1 MLQDAPELPS
11 FTLKSTADS
20 QSQVDAI
27 ARDAVTILSALVGF
41 DTTSSGT
48 NLALISHVEQYL
60 STHGVASERIANGA
74 GTKANLVAT
83 IGPVRDG
90 GLVLSGHTDVVPVT
104 NQPWSSDPFQ
114 LTRRGD
120 RLYGRGTSDMKAF
133 LALALAAVPALQ
145 RSPLKR
151 PVHLAFS
158 YDEEIGC
165 LGAPHLIQHIVDAG
179 YRPLATIVGE
189 PTNMTIVN
197 SHKSIHFYELV
208 IKGREAH
215 SSLVHEGVSAN
226 MVAIDLLTILSRI
239 AKREE
244 QEHRDARFEPEWS
257 TLTVG
262 TIHGGTA
269 PNILARECRFVFDL
283 RCIPGREA
291 KDVLDEFW
299 VAVTAADAKL
309 KAMGNDMSIT
319 VRSLA
324 EVPGLRHEKNGA
336 AELLCAKLQ
345 GLEDAGTAVPYGAEA
360 GQFQAAGFST
370 VICGPGSIAQAHKPD
385 EFIEVSQIEAG
396 ARFMSRLVDFVRTQ

>member
-1 MLQDAPELPS
+1 M
-11 FTLKSTADS
+11 LKSAADTEPL
-20 QSQVDAI
+20 VEEI
-27 ARDAVTILSALVGF
+27 ARDAVAILGTLVGF
-41 DTTSSGT
+41 DTTSSDT

-60 STHGVASERIANGA
+60 SMHGVASQRIANEA

-83 IGPVRDG
+83 IGPGTDG
-90 GLVLSGHTDVVPVT
+90 GLVLSGHTDVVPVR
-104 NQPWSSDPFQ
+104 NQPWTSDPFQ

-133 LALALAAVPALQ
+133 LALALAAVPALK
-145 RSPLKR
+145 RAPLKR

-165 LGAPHLIQHIVDAG
+165 LGAPHLIQHIIDAG

-226 MVAIDLLTILSRI
+226 MVAIDLLAVLARI
-239 AKREE
+239 AKAEE
-244 QEHRDARFEPEWS
+244 LEHRDARFEPEWS

-262 TIHGGTA
+262 MIHGGTA
-269 PNILARECRFVFDL
+269 ANILARECRFVFDL

-291 KDVLDEFW
+291 KDVLKEFW
-299 VAVTAADAKL
+299 AAVDAADAKL
-309 KAMGNDMSIT
+309 KAVGNDMGIV

-336 AELLCAKLQ
+336 AEQLCAKLQ
-345 GLEDAGTAVPYGAEA
+345 GLEDPGTAVPYGAEA

-385 EFIEVSQIEAG
+385 EFIEISQIEAG
-396 ARFMSRLVDFVRTQ
+396 ARFMSRLVDFVRTTHA

>member
-1 MLQDAPELPS
+1 
-11 FTLKSTADS
+11 
-20 QSQVDAI
+20 
-27 ARDAVTILSALVGF
+27 VGF
-41 DTTSSGT
+41 DTTSSST

-60 STHGVASERIANGA
+60 SKHGVTSERIANAA

-83 IGPVRDG
+83 IGPGTTG

-104 NQPWSSDPFQ
+104 NQPWTSDPFQ

-133 LALALAAVPALQ
+133 LALALAAVPALK
-145 RSPLKR
+145 RAPLQR

-165 LGAPHLIQHIVDAG
+165 LGAPHLIEHIVAAG

-189 PTNMTIVN
+189 PTNMSIVN
-197 SHKSIHFYELV
+197 SHKSMHFYEVL
-208 IKGREAH
+208 ITGRAAH

-226 MVAIDLLTILSRI
+226 MIAIDLLAILSRL
-239 AKREE
+239 AKAEE
-244 QEHRDARFEPEWS
+244 QEHRDARFEPAWS

-262 TIHGGTA
+262 VIHGGTA
-269 PNILARECRFVFDL
+269 ANILARECRFVFDL
-283 RCIPGREA
+283 RCIPGRDV
-291 KDVLDEFW
+291 KDVLAEFW
-299 VAVTAADAKL
+299 TAVAAADAKL
-309 KAMGNDMSIT
+309 KAAGNDMGIV

-324 EVPGLRHEKNGA
+324 EVPGLRYEKNSA
-336 AELLCAKLQ
+336 AEQLCARLQ
-345 GLEDAGTAVPYGAEA
+345 GLEDSGTAVPYGAEA

-396 ARFMSRLVDFVRTQ
+396 ARFMSRLVDFVRSQ

>member
-1 MLQDAPELPS
+1 MPS
-11 FTLKSTADS
+11 IPLKSTEPRDP
-20 QSQVDAI
+20 I
-27 ARDAVTILSALVGF
+27 ARQAVDLLSHLVAF
-41 DTTSSGT
+41 DTTSSGP
-48 NLALISHVEQYL
+48 NLALIAYVENYL
-60 STHGVASERIANGA
+60 TSHGVSSRRISNAA

-83 IGPVRDG
+83 LGPGTDG

-120 RLYGRGTSDMKAF
+120 RLYGRGTSDMKSF
-133 LALALAAVPALQ
+133 IALALAAVPELQ
-145 RSPLKR
+145 RAPLKR

-165 LGAPHLIQHIVDAG
+165 LGAPHLIQHILDSG

-189 PTNMTIVN
+189 PTNMSIVN
-197 SHKSIHFYELV
+197 SHKSIHFYELT

-226 MVAIDLLTILSRI
+226 MIAIDLLAILSRI
-239 AKREE
+239 ARTE
-244 QEHRDARFEPEWS
+244 QQQHRDARFEPEWS

-262 TIHGGTA
+262 MIHGGTA
-269 PNILARECRFVFDL
+269 ANILARECRFVFDL
-283 RCIPGREA
+283 RCIPGRDAQE
-291 KDVLDEFW
+291 VLEEFW
-299 VAVTAADAKL
+299 DAVTEADMKLHAAGEE
-309 KAMGNDMSIT
+309 MGIV
-319 VRSLA
+319 VRALA
-324 EVPGLRHEKNGA
+324 EVPGLRYEKNSD
-336 AELLCAKLQ
+336 AERLCAKLQ
-345 GLEDAGTAVPYGAEA
+345 GLDDEGTAVPYGAEA

-396 ARFMSRLVDFVRTQ
+396 ARFMSRLIEFARTQ

>member
-1 MLQDAPELPS
+1 MPS
-11 FTLKSTADS
+11 FTLKSALDS
-20 QSQVDAI
+20 EPLVDEI
-27 ARDAVTILSALVGF
+27 ARHALAILSALVGF

-48 NLALISHVEQYL
+48 NLALISYVEQYL

-83 IGPVRDG
+83 IGPGTDG

-104 NQPWSSDPFQ
+104 NQPWTSDPFR

-133 LALALAAVPALQ
+133 LALALAAVPALK
-145 RSPLKR
+145 RAPLKR

-189 PTNMTIVN
+189 PTNMSIVN

-226 MVAIDLLTILSRI
+226 MVAIDLLAILSRI
-239 AKREE
+239 AKQEE
-244 QEHRDARFEPEWS
+244 REHRDARFEPEWS

-291 KDVLDEFW
+291 KDVLEEFW
-299 VAVTAADAKL
+299 AAVSAADAKL
-309 KAMGNDMSIT
+309 KAVGNDMGIT

-345 GLEDAGTAVPYGAEA
+345 GLEDPGTAVPYGAEA

-396 ARFMSRLVDFVRTQ
+396 ARFMSRLVDFVRTTHA

>member
-1 MLQDAPELPS
+1 MP
-11 FTLKSTADS
+11 KTA
-20 QSQVDAI
+20 VDAQLLTDQI
-27 ARDAVTILSALVGF
+27 AREALTVLDCLVAF
-41 DTTSSGT
+41 DTTSADT
-48 NLALISHVEQYL
+48 NLALIAYVESYL
-60 STHGVASERIANGA
+60 ATHGVSSKRIANAA

-83 IGPVRDG
+83 IGPGTDG

-120 RLYGRGTSDMKAF
+120 RLYGRGTSDMKSF
-133 LALALAAVPALQ
+133 LALAMAAVPALQ
-145 RSPLKR
+145 SAPLQR

-165 LGAPHLIQHIVDAG
+165 LGAPHLIQHIVDSG

-189 PTNMTIVN
+189 PTNMSIVN

-226 MVAIDLLTILSRI
+226 MVAIDLLAILSRT
-239 AKREE
+239 AKAE
-244 QEHRDARFEPEWS
+244 QRQHRDARFEPEWS

-262 TIHGGTA
+262 MIHGGTA
-269 PNILARECRFVFDL
+269 ANILARECRFVFDL
-283 RCIPGREA
+283 RCIPGRDA
-291 KDVLDEFW
+291 KDILKEFW
-299 VAVTAADAKL
+299 DAVAAADTKL
-309 KAMGNDMSIT
+309 RDAGADMGIA
-319 VRSLA
+319 VRALA
-324 EVPGLRHEKNGA
+324 EVPGLRQEKNGA
-336 AELLCAKLQ
+336 AEQLCAKLQ
-345 GLEDAGTAVPYGAEA
+345 GLEDEGTAVPYGAEA

-385 EFIEVSQIEAG
+385 EFIEISQIEAG

>member
-1 MLQDAPELPS
+1 MQ
-11 FTLKSTADS
+11 KSA
-20 QSQVDAI
+20 VDAEPLNVEI
-27 ARDAVTILSALVGF
+27 AREALTVLAQLVAF
-41 DTTSSGT
+41 DTTSSDT
-48 NLALISHVEQYL
+48 NLSLIAYVENYL
-60 STHGVASERIANGA
+60 AAHGVSSKRIANAA

-83 IGPVRDG
+83 VGPGTDG
-90 GLVLSGHTDVVPVT
+90 GVVLSGHTDVVPVT

-120 RLYGRGTSDMKAF
+120 RLYGRGTSDMKSF
-133 LALALAAVPALQ
+133 IALAMAAVPALQ
-145 RSPLKR
+145 RAPLQR

-165 LGAPHLIQHIVDAG
+165 LGAPHLIQHIVDSG

-189 PTNMTIVN
+189 PTSMTIVN

-208 IKGREAH
+208 IRGREAH

-226 MVAIDLLTILSRI
+226 MIAIDLLAILSRI
-239 AKREE
+239 AKAE
-244 QEHRDARFEPEWS
+244 QQHHRDARFEPEWS

-262 TIHGGTA
+262 MIHGGTA
-269 PNILARECRFVFDL
+269 ANILARECRFVFDL
-283 RCIPGREA
+283 RCIPGRDAEQVL
-291 KDVLDEFW
+291 KDFW
-299 VAVTAADAKL
+299 DAVADADAKL
-309 KAMGNDMSIT
+309 KAAGADMGIA
-319 VRSLA
+319 VRALA
-324 EVPGLRHEKNGA
+324 EVPGLRYEKNGA
-336 AELLCAKLQ
+336 AEKLCAKLQ
-345 GLEDAGTAVPYGAEA
+345 GLEDEGTAVPYGAEA